1 VTMRLAGALLLTAVA
16 GFLLGACGS
25 GGSGSSALST
35 RTGAST
41 TRTQT
46 GTLPTRTRTA
56 PERETTAVETS
67 TAVETTTTAEVVTT
81 TPEPEPPPV
90 TTRPP
95 LTVTLAPLPTT
106 TAETTTAVVVAPPPT
121 TTATTETGSSST
133 STPWGWIALVL
144 ALAGVGALIA
154 GLWSRRRTHSS
165 SWQSKRR
172 DLSGRVL
179 AELDE
184 VLERGSV
191 VTGHVQALADEARA
205 LEAKAP
211 GGPEKAEAVRV
222 RASLDELV
230 RTLETDRTLRLGS
243 PPPTAE
249 QLNYSNA
256 LIRQQVDHL
265 QRVLGPRA

>member
-1 VTMRLAGALLLTAVA
+1 
-16 GFLLGACGS
+16 
-25 GGSGSSALST
+25 
-35 RTGAST
+35 
-41 TRTQT
+41 
-46 GTLPTRTRTA
+46 
-56 PERETTAVETS
+56 
-67 TAVETTTTAEVVTT
+67 
-81 TPEPEPPPV
+81 
-90 TTRPP
+90 
-95 LTVTLAPLPTT
+95 VTLAPLPTT

-121 TTATTETGSSST
+121 TTPTTETAPSSS

-172 DLSGRVL
+172 ELSGRVL

-211 GGPEKAEAVRV
+211 GAPEKAEAARV

-243 PPPTAE
+243 PPPTPE
-249 QLNYSNA
+249 QLSYSSA
-256 LIRQQVDHL
+256 LIRQQVEHL
-265 QRVLGPRA
+265 QSVLTAPS

>member
-1 VTMRLAGALLLTAVA
+1 MTMRLTGALLLTAVA

-25 GGSGSSALST
+25 GGGGSSALST
-35 RTGAST
+35 RTGVSV
-41 TRTQT
+41 TRTQP
-46 GTLPTRTRTA
+46 GTVPTRTRTEPA
-56 PERETTAVETS
+56 G
-67 TAVETTTTAEVVTT
+67 ETTTTVAEPTTTADVVTT
-81 TPEPEPPPV
+81 TTTEPEPPSV

-121 TTATTETGSSST
+121 TTTTTETASSST

-154 GLWSRRRTHSS
+154 ALWSRRRTHSS
-165 SWQSKRR
+165 SWQSKRGE
-172 DLSGRVL
+172 LSGRVL

-211 GGPEKAEAVRV
+211 GGPEKAEAARV

-243 PPPTAE
+243 PPPTVE
-249 QLNYSNA
+249 QLDYSNA

-265 QRVLGPRA
+265 QQVLGPRA